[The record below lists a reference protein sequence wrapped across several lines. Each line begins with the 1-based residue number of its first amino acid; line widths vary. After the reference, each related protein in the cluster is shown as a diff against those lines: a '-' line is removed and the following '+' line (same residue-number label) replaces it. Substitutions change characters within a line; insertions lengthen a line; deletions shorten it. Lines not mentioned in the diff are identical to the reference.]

1 MSNPANILVV
11 SCDVDHRRALEDIL
25 GTQGWGTV
33 SAADITECRHALV
46 ENRVWLIFC
55 EQELPDGKYDDVLTI
70 VDTLNENVPVVVT
83 SRLADWDEY
92 LKALDRGAFDLIAS
106 PCEPA
111 EVIRLIEQAR
121 TQIDNSGISAP
132 SARAASVGCA

>member
-1 MSNPANILVV
+1 MSSPAHILVV
-11 SCDVDHRRALEDIL
+11 SCDVDHRRALENIL
-25 GTQGWGTV
+25 SSHGWGTV

-46 ENRVWLIFC
+46 KNRVWLIFC
-55 EQELPDGKYDDVLTI
+55 EHELRDGKYDDVLTI
-70 VDTLNENVPVVVT
+70 VDTLNKNVPVVVT

-111 EVIRLIEQAR
+111 EVLRLTEQA
-121 TQIDNSGISAP
+121 QIDNSGISAP
-132 SARAASVGCA
+132 SARSASVGRA